1 MSQNT
6 NLKSLEAL
14 EASGT
19 ALATA
24 QKLAGAING
33 EKQAAAALAPGLVD
47 ALVTGHLIQDH
58 ERVGAH
64 TKLASHDGSMEV
76 IGNLIGF
83 IGQQKKAYEQKLAV
97 ANAGGSLISKEASAD
112 GNGRTHNPNYVGRRL
127 GLGEKSAADIKFIN
141 DLGLGSQLG
150 TEGQ

>member
-24 QKLAGAING
+24 QKLAGAINQ
-33 EKQAAAALAPGLVD
+33 EKQAAAALAPSLVD

-64 TKLASHDGSMEV
+64 TKLASHDGSMEI

-83 IGQQKKAYEQKLAV
+83 IGQQKTAYEQKLAV
-97 ANAGGSLISKEASAD
+97 NGQGIPIEKEASA
-112 GNGRTHNPNYVGRRL
+112 NGRTNPNYIGRRL
-127 GLGEKSAADIKFIN
+127 GLGEKSAADINFIN
-141 DLGLGSQLG
+141 ALGLGSQLG
-150 TEGQ
+150 TEGNQ